1 MAMMPGAT
9 NRLLKNQARQGRMK
23 SYQGICL
30 HTMVGTLAGTDSMFQ
45 KDGTVGTESHFG
57 VGEHGEIYQWVD
69 TAYTADANYLGSGH
83 VISIETADYAGSFG
97 RWNTAGDNVPYW
109 NDKQIASIVRIILW
123 AAAEHDIPIRQM
135 KDVTDRGIGY
145 HAMGVPRNG
154 LPTRLQGTRY
164 QWSKY
169 PGKVCPGKK
178 RISQVPTIV
187 KLAQQGTTPTAPP
200 PPIPEG
206 LFGMTVQTPR
216 TRQKDLKLP
225 QRKWKT
231 LPTDDKGN
239 TSILFDLEP
248 GDGAMVNAHIALK
261 GLPPGANAQVR
272 FYTVSYKAS
281 TKTRRLWTHY
291 MDEIVGTAG
300 TTYANLSFLRRN
312 TSKAAK
318 GRSIRIRAE
327 IRVFDAGVTLTRAQ
341 FNRAKG

>member
-1 MAMMPGAT
+1 MATILARSRWTSTPARGASFNWARIRGLVAHYPAAGRDIGVLSMEQEASRLRGWRNYHVGGRGWADIGYNYGIGQSGRIYSLRG
-9 NRLLKNQARQGRMK
+9 NR
-23 SYQGICL
+23 
-30 HTMVGTLAGTDSMFQ
+30 AGAHATGHNST
-45 KDGTVGTESHFG
+45 TVGVLFI
-57 VGEHGEIYQWVD
+57 V
-69 TAYTADANYLGSGH
+69 
-83 VISIETADYAGSFG
+83 
-97 RWNTAGDNVPYW
+97 GDNEPLT
-109 NDKQIASIVRIILW
+109 DAAKASFRALRAHLRKKGAGAGVW
-123 AAAEHDIPIRQM
+123 GHQQM
-135 KDVTDRGIGY
+135 RG
-145 HAMGVPRNG
+145 AS
-154 LPTRLQGTRY
+154 TR
-164 QWSKY
+164 
-169 PGKVCPGKK
+169 CPGPYIMGSIRAGELTKG
-178 RISQVPTIV
+178 S
-187 KLAQQGTTPTAPP
+187 TTPKPTPKP
-200 PPIPEG
+200 KPEPEG
-206 LFGMTVQTPR
+206 LFGMTVQKPK

-231 LPTDDKGN
+231 IPADDEGN

-248 GDGAMVNAHIALK
+248 GDGAMANAHIALK

-272 FYTVSYKAS
+272 FYTVSYKKG

>member
-1 MAMMPGAT
+1 MARMPGVKYVP
-9 NRLLKNQARQGRMK
+9 LGRQTQPRMR
-23 SYQGICL
+23 SHDIVCI
-30 HTMVGTLAGTDSMFQ
+30 HTMVGSLDGTESMFKQ
-45 KDGTVGTESHFG
+45 GGYTGTESHFG
-57 VGEHGEIYQWVD
+57 TSGSGETRQWQD
-69 TAYTADANYLGSGH
+69 TDYTADANYRGSST
-83 VISIETADYAGSFG
+83 VISIENADHGPEFP
-97 RWNTAGDNVPYW
+97 RWNTAGDNVPPFTPA
-109 NDKQIASIVRIILW
+109 QIEANAQIIAW
-123 AAAEHDIPIRQM
+123 AHKEHGIPIALIPDTKPGR
-135 KDVTDRGIGY
+135 RGVGY
-145 HAMGVPRNG
+145 HAQGVPGNG
-154 LPTRLQGTRY
+154 LVPGGVS
-164 QWSKY
+164 WSKAR
-169 PGKVCPGKK
+169 GKVCPGRK
-178 RISQVPTIV
+178 RI
-187 KLAQQGTTPTAPP
+187 AQIPQIIRRAQEIAGGTNTAAPA
-200 PPIPEG
+200 PEG
-206 LFGMTVQTPR
+206 ILGMTVQKPK

-231 LPTDDKGN
+231 IPADDEGN

-272 FYTVSYKAS
+272 FYTVSYKAG

-300 TTYANLSFLRRN
+300 ITYANLSFLRRN